1 MATPAFTNLTD
12 LAAEKLGGKA
22 LLCSDD
28 FFAEKENLLKPGR
41 GIFMADKY
49 TDRGK
54 WMDGWES
61 RRKRTPG
68 HDWCII
74 QLATSGKIHG
84 VDIDTNH
91 FLGNH
96 PPFASAD
103 ACFIS
108 SADSGNMDPVVREW
122 EKATWKEILPKSA
135 LQPGLQN
142 FYEIDDHNIYTH
154 LRLNIYPD
162 GGVARFKVYGEVF
175 KDWTTVDAGET
186 VNLAAATNGA
196 KAVLCNDMFFSHMD
210 NLLLPGRGVNM
221 GDGWETKRSRTPN
234 NRDWVI
240 IRLAHKGIIEK
251 ILVDTFHFKGN
262 YPDTCSIEGY
272 NIAGK
277 DESIFRQAPRKN
289 QDRQDD
295 NTIKWETILPPS
307 KLSADHE
314 HFFEDEIK
322 NKGPFTHVR
331 LNIFPDGGV
340 SRLRLWGRVSPLSP

>member
-1 MATPAFTNLTD
+1 MNNTTAPAFTNLTD
-12 LAAEKLGGKA
+12 LAAEKLGGKT
-22 LLCSDD
+22 LQCSDD
-28 FFAEKENLLKPGR
+28 FFAGKENLIKPGR
-41 GIFMADKY
+41 GIFIADKY

-96 PPFASAD
+96 PPFASID
-103 ACFIS
+103 ACNIS
-108 SADSGNMDPVVREW
+108 LADYDIIDW
-122 EKATWKEILPKSA
+122 EKAAWKEILPTSP
-135 LQPGLQN
+135 LQPGSQN
-142 FYEIDDHNIYTH
+142 FYEIQDHSIYTH

-162 GGVARFKVYGEVF
+162 GGVARLKVYGEVF
-175 KDWTTVDAGET
+175 KDWNTVDASEI

-196 KAVLCNDMFFSHMD
+196 RSVLCNDMFFSHMD
-210 NLLLPGRGVNM
+210 NLIMPGRGVNM
-221 GDGWETKRSRTPN
+221 GDGWETKRNRTPN

-240 IRLAHKGIIEK
+240 VRLAHKGIIEK
-251 ILVDTFHFKGN
+251 ILVDTCHFKGN
-262 YPDTCSIEGY
+262 YPDSCSIEGCA
-272 NIAGK
+272 IAYK
-277 DESIFRQAPRKN
+277 DESKLDSSAIEW
-289 QDRQDD
+289 
-295 NTIKWETILPPS
+295 TTILPPS

-322 NKGPFTHVR
+322 NAGPFTHIR

-340 SRLRLWGRVSPLSP
+340 SRLRLWGRVG